1 MSYLNHALSCH
12 LLLQEDTLIGW
23 TYVSLVLS
31 LYAEAWLDGMDY
43 AIPGIQLSHIASI
56 DECKLEM

>member
-1 MSYLNHALSCH
+1 M
-12 LLLQEDTLIGW
+12 
-23 TYVSLVLS
+23 SLVLS